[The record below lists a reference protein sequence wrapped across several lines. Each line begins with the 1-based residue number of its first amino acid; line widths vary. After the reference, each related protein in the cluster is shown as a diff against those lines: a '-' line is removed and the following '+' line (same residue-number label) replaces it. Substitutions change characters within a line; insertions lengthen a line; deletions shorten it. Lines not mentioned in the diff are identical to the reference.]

1 MDFQWAT
8 PIFHFAT
15 AHTAPTRRSIGDR
28 SVEISIPPTGHASDP
43 LASHVSVNDTTC
55 TTQSDYSDHV
65 CHLHSKE
72 ACDGS
77 LPPEPELH
85 AHNTSHRTDALQHTC
100 HGFFSRHV
108 HNGVWYSYLCWT
120 FHSHC
125 LLFLHAL
132 HSTVRLL
139 MQDSLD
145 ISIFPPDCRFK
156 PCPAEA
162 GWINATGSSPL
173 FHFRILSS
181 ESSFLKGILLSES
194 LLIILD
200 KSCLNQ

>member
-15 AHTAPTRRSIGDR
+15 THATPTRRSIGDG
-28 SVEISIPPTGHASDP
+28 SVEIWIVPTPIHISGYANGLLSLHE
-43 LASHVSVNDTTC
+43 SVNDTTC
-55 TTQSDYSDHV
+55 TTQSDCSVHV

-72 ACDGS
+72 DCDES

-85 AHNTSHRTDALQHTC
+85 AHNTSHRTDALKHTC
-100 HGFFSRHV
+100 HGFFSMHV

-120 FHSHC
+120 FHSRC

-139 MQDSLD
+139 MQGSLD
-145 ISIFPPDCRFK
+145 KHTVSLVCL
-156 PCPAEA
+156 A
-162 GWINATGSSPL
+162 
-173 FHFRILSS
+173 
-181 ESSFLKGILLSES
+181 LLH
-194 LLIILD
+194 LHA
-200 KSCLNQ
+200 